1 MKLKKR
7 KSGSIPTNERVELGA
22 REALVDVQD
31 ESELIMIDSSHSED
45 TIEESSDRTI
55 KDKDVLREFDDDE
68 EEIKNEDKSML
79 EMEKIKDSTKNA
91 MRPSEDSIVE
101 ISADSYQD
109 SLGKK
114 GYALFSTSASSN
126 VSEGKETGKQI
137 ENGLSFKGPSEERGA
152 DMEIL
157 RTMAK
162 YLWLR
167 DNLEFRWHV
176 VMALGL
182 LIGGRQVIIY

>member
-1 MKLKKR
+1 M
-7 KSGSIPTNERVELGA
+7 SITLPLLLSDCDVVEHA
-22 REALVDVQD
+22 
-31 ESELIMIDSSHSED
+31 S
-45 TIEESSDRTI
+45 
-55 KDKDVLREFDDDE
+55 
-68 EEIKNEDKSML
+68 
-79 EMEKIKDSTKNA
+79 
-91 MRPSEDSIVE
+91 
-101 ISADSYQD
+101 D

-167 DNLEFRWHV
+167 E
-176 VMALGL
+176 
-182 LIGGRQVIIY
+182 IT